1 MYCQEKH
8 IEGHIWKCI
17 LCHSA
22 CLLDVILSA
31 AYTNYDKWIFTVLC
45 QADEVATSGVA
56 RNFCMFLNSII
67 LSEPSILIVSKVA
80 SGDKLFGAVKGN
92 IDGDELHMTL

>member
-1 MYCQEKH
+1 
-8 IEGHIWKCI
+8 
-17 LCHSA
+17 
-22 CLLDVILSA
+22 
-31 AYTNYDKWIFTVLC
+31 
-45 QADEVATSGVA
+45 
-56 RNFCMFLNSII
+56 MFLNSII